1 MSEPAFES
9 VGLKEEADLAVSAGK
24 WFSGLT
30 VADAT
35 DSAAPLGTCSLS
47 GMALIKIYLP
57 PACTAEINNNTAGKE
72 GKESLYAHEKRTSFF
87 FNHCHN
93 CLDNYAHSILYRQ

>member
-9 VGLKEEADLAVSAGK
+9 VGLKEEADLAVSAVK

-35 DSAAPLGTCSLS
+35 DSTAPLG
-47 GMALIKIYLP
+47 
-57 PACTAEINNNTAGKE
+57 ACTVSQAWFLSKYTYRLP
-72 GKESLYAHEKRTSFF
+72 LYSRNK
-87 FNHCHN
+87 
-93 CLDNYAHSILYRQ
+93 Q